1 MRQTEDISRSPQLT
15 QQRQNVLFQDRRVQR
30 SHDAL
35 ADVAGTIQRVER
47 RPLSQVRKGYTHFAD
62 GDVIFAKITPCM
74 ENGKVALVPP
84 LANHV
89 GFGSTEFHVLRSSG
103 AVEPKWIAYY
113 VSQLEFRKAARQDM
127 SGSAGQLRVQSGWLA
142 SATLPVAPLAEQSR
156 ILLCLEELITE
167 LDAGVLKLQRQ
178 GKAGRASEIATLV
191 KAIVTDF
198 SDRVLPLDLEA
209 ARIMAQL
216 SETTQ
221 RNTVGLPDIMIAAT
235 AKRHGLAVL
244 TRNLRDFNRIGIAA
258 RDPLTDL
265 PPDI

>member
-1 MRQTEDISRSPQLT
+1 MYLLDTNIVSLLDPRRRTKSPGLVDWLE
-15 QQRQNVLFQDRRVQR
+15 RNGAGLFLSVI
-30 SHDAL
+30 
-35 ADVAGTIQRVER
+35 TI
-47 RPLSQVRKGYTHFAD
+47 A
-62 GDVIFAKITPCM
+62 
-74 ENGKVALVPP
+74 
-84 LANHV
+84 
-89 GFGSTEFHVLRSSG
+89 
-103 AVEPKWIAYY
+103 
-113 VSQLEFRKAARQDM
+113 
-127 SGSAGQLRVQSGWLA
+127 
-142 SATLPVAPLAEQSR
+142 
-156 ILLCLEELITE
+156 E